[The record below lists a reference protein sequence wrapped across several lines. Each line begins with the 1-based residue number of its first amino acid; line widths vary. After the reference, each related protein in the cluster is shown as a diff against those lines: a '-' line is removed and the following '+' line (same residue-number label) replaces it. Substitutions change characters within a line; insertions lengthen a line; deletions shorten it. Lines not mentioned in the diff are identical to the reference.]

1 MHPFTNHYMDS
12 AELITI
18 FNDNNNVVKI
28 IDALKDKNAKL
39 NLNGLCGSSAS
50 FIAKSIFDSIQSP
63 HLFVLNDKEEAAY
76 FHNDLESTIGNNK
89 VFFFPS
95 SARTPYTIEKTDN
108 ANVIQ
113 RAEVLDTI
121 VHQKK
126 HIIVVTYPEALAEKV
141 VTKKDLKQHTL
152 DIQRGGELSIDFIN
166 ELLFEYHFERVD
178 FVTQP
183 GEFSIRGGIVDIFS
197 FAKDHPYRIEFF
209 DDEIDSIRSFDP
221 ASQLSINNYD
231 KVSIVPNVRD
241 KVLMEK
247 RESLIDFLPPSLIT
261 WINDFD
267 IATNKVQKEFDRA
280 EKIFLD
286 MESSL
291 DHLKPE
297 QLFLSKEELA
307 KQVSDRNLIEF
318 GTQNYFKPTQNIEF
332 NQVPQPV
339 FHKNFELLNEN
350 LKENKSKGYTN
361 IIVANSPK
369 QLERLYTIFEDI
381 GGSDNFTPLILNL
394 HDGFIDHDL
403 KLVCY
408 TDHQI
413 FERYHRFRLK
423 EGFKD
428 AQQKITLQELTE
440 LQKGDFVTHVDYG
453 VGQFAGLVKIKN
465 EDKLQEAI
473 KLIYKDNDVLY
484 VSIHSLHRIS
494 KYSGKEGTTPKI
506 NKLGTQTWKNL
517 KNKTKK
523 KIKEIAFDLIKLYA
537 KRKAVK
543 GFQYTPDGFLQHEL
557 EASFIYEDT
566 PDQEK
571 TTIDVKQDMESESPM
586 DRLVCGDVGFGKT
599 EIAIRAA
606 FKAACDGKQVAV
618 LVPTTILALQHYKS
632 FKKRLEEFPI
642 TVDYINRFKTA
653 KQIRE
658 SLKKLADGEVNIMI
672 GTHRLA
678 SKDVKFKELGLLIID
693 EEQKFG
699 VATKDKLKT
708 LKANVDTLTLT
719 ATPIPRTLQF
729 SLMGARDLSV
739 INTPPPNRQPVET
752 EHHAFNEEVIRDAVS
767 YELARDGQVFVINNR
782 VQNLTEVAGIIQR
795 IVPGARVITAHGQMD
810 GKELEKRML
819 AFMEGEYDVLVATTI
834 IESGLDIPNAN
845 TIIINNAHQ
854 FGLSDLHQ
862 MRGRVG
868 RSNKKAFCYLLAP
881 PMSSLTSEA
890 RKRLTAITQFSDL
903 GSGINIAMK
912 DLDIRGAGNMLGGEQ
927 SGFISEIGFD
937 MFQKILDEAIKE
949 LKENEFKD
957 VFKEEKRDFVE
968 DVQFETDLDIMIP
981 DDYVNIVTERLKLYK
996 ELSDI
1001 NNEIEL
1007 EAYTNRM
1014 IDRFGPITESVERL
1028 LDSMRLKWLAKTV
1041 GFEKVVIKK
1050 GKLLGYFPAGNE
1062 AYFQSENF
1070 SRILQAIQL
1079 NRAIQFKQTEKKLWI
1094 SVANC
1099 DSISSALNLISD
1111 FRI

>member
-1 MHPFTNHYMDS
+1 MDTAQLISIFFESINKKGITN
-12 AELITI
+12 
-18 FNDNNNVVKI
+18 
-28 IDALKDKNAKL
+28 ALKEEGTKL
-39 NLNGLCGSSAS
+39 RLKGLCGSSPS
-50 FIAKSIFDSIQSP
+50 FVVGGVLNETKSPQ
-63 HLFVLNDKEEAAY
+63 LVLLNDKEEAAY
-76 FHNDLESTIGNNK
+76 FHNDLESIAGK
-89 VFFFPS
+89 KRVFFFPS
-95 SARTPYTIEKTDN
+95 SARVPYKIEKTDN

-113 RAEVLDTI
+113 RAEVLDALT
-121 VHQKK
+121 HQRRNV
-126 HIIVVTYPEALAEKV
+126 IIVSYPEAIAEKV
-141 VTKKDLKQHTL
+141 VTKKDLKKHTL
-152 DIQRGGELSIDFIN
+152 DIQKGGQLTIDFIN

-209 DDEIDSIRSFDP
+209 GDEIDSIRSFDP
-221 ASQLSINNYD
+221 ATQLSVANYD
-231 KVSIVPNVRD
+231 TVSIVPNVRD

-247 RESLIDFLPPSLIT
+247 RESFIDFLPPSVKIWLK
-261 WINDFD
+261 DFEILAD
-267 IATNKVQKEFDRA
+267 KIQKEFDKA

-291 DHLKPE
+291 DHLTPN
-297 QLFLSKEELA
+297 QLFLDKNELA
-307 KQVSDRNLIEF
+307 KQLNSGSIIEF
-318 GTQNYFKPTQNIEF
+318 GEQSYFRSNHIFEF
-332 NQVPQPV
+332 NQAPQPV
-339 FHKNFELLNEN
+339 FHKNFELLSQN
-350 LKENKSKGYTN
+350 LGENKSKGYQN
-361 IIVANSPK
+361 VIVANSPK
-369 QLERLYTIFEDI
+369 QLERLHTIFQDI
-381 GGSDNFTPLILNL
+381 DKEQNFAPLILNL

-403 KLVCY
+403 NIACY

-413 FERYHRFRLK
+413 FERFHRFRLK

-440 LQKGDFVTHVDYG
+440 LQKGDYVTHVDYG

-465 EDKLQEAI
+465 EDKFQEAI
-473 KLIYKDNDVLY
+473 KLVYKDSDVLY

-494 KYSGKEGTTPKI
+494 KYSGKEGTIPKV
-506 NKLGTQTWKNL
+506 NKLGTQAWKNL

-523 KIKEIAFDLIKLYA
+523 KIKEIAFDLIQLYA
-537 KRKAVK
+537 KRKASK
-543 GFQYTPDGFLQHEL
+543 GFQYSPDGFLQHEL

-571 TTIDVKQDMESESPM
+571 TTIDVKADMESEAPM

-618 LVPTTILALQHYKS
+618 LVPTTILALQHFKS
-632 FKKRLEEFPI
+632 FKKRLSEFPVK
-642 TVDYINRFKTA
+642 VDYINRFKTA
-653 KQIRE
+653 KQTRE
-658 SLKKLADGEVNIMI
+658 TLKSLSEGEVDIII

-678 SKDVKFKELGLLIID
+678 SKDVKFKDLGLLVID

-752 EHHAFNEEVIRDAVS
+752 EHHSFNEEVIRDAVS
-767 YELARDGQVFVINNR
+767 YEIARDGQVFVINNR
-782 VQNLTEVAGIIQR
+782 VQNLTEVSGIIQR
-795 IVPGARVITAHGQMD
+795 LVPGARVITAHGQMD

-949 LKENEFKD
+949 LKENEFKE
-957 VFKEEKRDFVE
+957 VFKDEKKEFVE
-968 DVQFETDLDIMIP
+968 DVQLETDLDIMIP

-996 ELSDI
+996 QLSDI
-1001 NNEIEL
+1001 TNESDLKEYESKL
-1007 EAYTNRM
+1007 
-1014 IDRFGPITESVERL
+1014 IDRFGPAPDSVLRL
-1028 LDSMRLKWLAKTV
+1028 LDSMRLKWIAKEI
-1041 GFEKVVIKK
+1041 GFEKLVLKKGKMLGYFPSGKEEYFQSESFGRILEYFKKNSTKLELKEVK
-1050 GKLLGYFPAGNE
+1050 GKLLLKKDKTLSVQNALVF
-1062 AYFQSENF
+1062 
-1070 SRILQAIQL
+1070 L
-1079 NRAIQFKQTEKKLWI
+1079 N
-1094 SVANC
+1094 
-1099 DSISSALNLISD
+1099 SI
-1111 FRI
+1111 

>member
-1 MHPFTNHYMDS
+1 MDTAQLISIFFESINKKGITN
-12 AELITI
+12 
-18 FNDNNNVVKI
+18 
-28 IDALKDKNAKL
+28 ALKEEGTKL
-39 NLNGLCGSSAS
+39 RLKGLCGSSPS
-50 FIAKSIFDSIQSP
+50 FVVGGVLNETKSPQ
-63 HLFVLNDKEEAAY
+63 LVLLNDKEEAAY
-76 FHNDLESTIGNNK
+76 FHNDLESIAGK
-89 VFFFPS
+89 KRVFFFPS
-95 SARTPYTIEKTDN
+95 SARVPYKIEKTDN

-113 RAEVLDTI
+113 RAEVLDALT
-121 VHQKK
+121 HQRRNV
-126 HIIVVTYPEALAEKV
+126 IIVSYPEAIAEKV
-141 VTKKDLKQHTL
+141 VTKKDLKKHTL
-152 DIQRGGELSIDFIN
+152 DIQKGGQLTIDFIN

-209 DDEIDSIRSFDP
+209 GDEIDSIRSFDP
-221 ASQLSINNYD
+221 ATQLSVANYD
-231 KVSIVPNVRD
+231 TVSIVPNVRD

-247 RESLIDFLPPSLIT
+247 RESFIDFLPPSVKIWLK
-261 WINDFD
+261 DFEILSD
-267 IATNKVQKEFDRA
+267 KIQKEFDKA

-291 DHLKPE
+291 DHLTPN
-297 QLFLSKEELA
+297 QLFLDKNELA
-307 KQVSDRNLIEF
+307 KQLNSGSIIEF
-318 GTQNYFKPTQNIEF
+318 GEQSYFRSNHIFEF
-332 NQVPQPV
+332 NQAPQPV
-339 FHKNFELLNEN
+339 FHKNFELLSQN
-350 LKENKSKGYTN
+350 LGENKSKGYQN
-361 IIVANSPK
+361 VIVANSPK
-369 QLERLYTIFEDI
+369 QLERLHTIFQDI
-381 GGSDNFTPLILNL
+381 DKEQNFAPLILNL
-394 HDGFIDHDL
+394 HDGFIDHNL
-403 KLVCY
+403 NIACY

-413 FERYHRFRLK
+413 FERFHRFRLK

-440 LQKGDFVTHVDYG
+440 LQKGDYVTHVDYG

-465 EDKLQEAI
+465 EDKFQEAI
-473 KLIYKDNDVLY
+473 KLVYKDSDVLY

-494 KYSGKEGTTPKI
+494 KYSGKEGTIPKV
-506 NKLGTQTWKNL
+506 NKLGTQAWKNL

-523 KIKEIAFDLIKLYA
+523 KIKEIAFDLIQLYA
-537 KRKAVK
+537 KRKASK
-543 GFQYTPDGFLQHEL
+543 GFQYSPDGFLQHEL

-571 TTIDVKQDMESESPM
+571 TTIDVKADMESEAPM

-618 LVPTTILALQHYKS
+618 LVPTTILALQHFKS
-632 FKKRLEEFPI
+632 FKKRLSEFPVK
-642 TVDYINRFKTA
+642 VDYINRFKTA
-653 KQIRE
+653 KQTRE
-658 SLKKLADGEVNIMI
+658 TLKSLSEGEVDIII

-678 SKDVKFKELGLLIID
+678 SKDVKFKDLGLLVID

-752 EHHAFNEEVIRDAVS
+752 EHHSFNEEVIRDAVS
-767 YELARDGQVFVINNR
+767 YEIARDGQVFVINNR
-782 VQNLTEVAGIIQR
+782 VQNLTEVSGIIQR
-795 IVPGARVITAHGQMD
+795 LVPGARVITAHGQMD

-949 LKENEFKD
+949 LKENEFKE
-957 VFKEEKRDFVE
+957 VFKDEKKEFVE
-968 DVQFETDLDIMIP
+968 DVQLETDLDIMIP

-996 ELSDI
+996 QLSDI
-1001 NNEIEL
+1001 TNESDLKEYESKL
-1007 EAYTNRM
+1007 
-1014 IDRFGPITESVERL
+1014 IDRFGPAPDSVLRL
-1028 LDSMRLKWLAKTV
+1028 LDSMRLKWIAKEI
-1041 GFEKVVIKK
+1041 GFEKLVLKKGKMLGYFPSGKEEYFQSESFGRILEYFKKNSTKLELKEVK
-1050 GKLLGYFPAGNE
+1050 GKLLLKKDKTLSVQNALVF
-1062 AYFQSENF
+1062 
-1070 SRILQAIQL
+1070 L
-1079 NRAIQFKQTEKKLWI
+1079 N
-1094 SVANC
+1094 
-1099 DSISSALNLISD
+1099 SI
-1111 FRI
+1111 